1 MVNLELAGAD
11 FVAKAI
17 HQWESYGLN
26 ELPLRVAQTITQLA
40 DLWKWH
46 VIIWQWGDDLY
57 HPWYFGSKFE
67 KLNWK
72 MWQQNEDAKLKAGLN
87 VYNRSGGGQAIPAT
101 PGLPQCHN
109 SMHKAT
115 TPRTFVHQSLFT
127 SLCYITTM
135 HFCTNLD
142 QNVPECVQQ
151 CSEQHQRYYMNEHC
165 WS

>member
-1 MVNLELAGAD
+1 MEGKVLDILPHLKETVNENYGEFGAD
-11 FVAKAI
+11 GGWFCCKGYSSVR
-17 HQWESYGLN
+17 
-26 ELPLRVAQTITQLA
+26 ELWPEWTSSQSCSNHHSIGGSLEMACHHMTVGR
-40 DLWKWH
+40 
-46 VIIWQWGDDLY
+46 
-57 HPWYFGSKFE
+57 WYFESKFE

-142 QNVPECVQQ
+142 QNVPECV
-151 CSEQHQRYYMNEHC
+151 
-165 WS
+165 